1 LASTDA
7 DTASMFEFSQLRC
20 FVAVA
25 EELHFHRAAA
35 RLNMTQPPLSRQIQQ
50 LERQLGLVLLL
61 RGSRAVRLTPA
72 GEAFLRDARR
82 LLQAAENA
90 TLQARRIA
98 GGESGQVTIG
108 FTASSG
114 YGVLP
119 RLVGLA
125 RARLPE
131 IGLHLRE
138 MVSQDQVA
146 ALTAGQIDLALL
158 RPQPPAAGLRVT
170 PMEREALLLA
180 LPRGHRLAGAAAVTV
195 EALAGEPLITFP
207 PVEGR
212 YFHDL
217 ITGLFRQ
224 AGLVPTRPQYIS
236 QTHSILALV
245 GAGLG
250 IAVVPQAAEKLRPA
264 EVVLRPLA
272 GPAGG
277 PAVPAA
283 ELVLGWREAPDNPA
297 CRALLQVLR
306 EDWAQLCPAG
316 GPPPG

>member
-1 LASTDA
+1 
-7 DTASMFEFSQLRC
+7 MFEFSQLRC

-90 TLQARRIA
+90 TQQARRVA
-98 GGESGQVTIG
+98 QGQRGQITIG

-119 RLVGLA
+119 RLVGVA

-131 IGLHLRE
+131 IELSLRE

-146 ALTAGQIDLALL
+146 ALQAGQVDLALL
-158 RPQPPAAGLRVT
+158 RPQPPVAGLRTALVQ
-170 PMEREALLLA
+170 REALRLA
-180 LPRGHRLAGAAAVTV
+180 LPRGHRLA
-195 EALAGEPLITFP
+195 EASEIEIPALEGEALITFP

-217 ITGLFRQ
+217 ILGLFRQ
-224 AGLVPTRPQYIS
+224 AGVAPVRLQFIS

-250 IAVVPQAAEKLRPA
+250 VAVVPQAAERLRQA

-272 GPAGG
+272 GPGI
-277 PAVPAA
+277 PAA
-283 ELVLGWREAPDNPA
+283 ELMLAWREGADNPA
-297 CRALLQVLR
+297 CEALLEVLR
-306 EDWAQLCPAG
+306 PDWTQLS
-316 GPPPG
+316 PG